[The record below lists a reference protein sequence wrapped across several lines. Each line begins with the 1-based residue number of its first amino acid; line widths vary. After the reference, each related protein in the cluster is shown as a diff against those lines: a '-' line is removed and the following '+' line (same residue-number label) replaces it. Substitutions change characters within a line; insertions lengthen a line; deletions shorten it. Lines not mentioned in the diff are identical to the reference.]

1 MPRLRSG
8 ASLRQDLGDVAYEY
22 ALEASQ
28 RGFIGLVLLPIFE
41 TMVQSAN
48 YPVIPKEALLKLQE
62 TRRAARSAY
71 GRSDYEFDDGDF
83 ACKEYGWEEPVDDV
97 EAALF
102 ANFFDAEEVA
112 TMRAVDVLLR
122 NQEKRVADL
131 LTDTTKFGVNN
142 VSTKWSS
149 PDTATPRTDVRDGKQ
164 SMFNDTGLEP
174 NAFVCSKKK
183 FDDILLTAEF
193 QDATKFTNQA
203 LMEVFE
209 VQKKLVAQ
217 YLGVDRVLIGNA
229 VYDGAKKGQ
238 KFSASSIWPDSK
250 GFLARVATQPR
261 NLKEACIGRTFLWI
275 EDSPENLVVE
285 QYREDQTRSDIYRVR
300 HNVDEALVFEGALYL
315 LSNLD

>member
-1 MPRLRSG
+1 M
-8 ASLRQDLGDVAYEY
+8 AYEY
-22 ALEASQ
+22 SLEASR
-28 RGFIGLVLLPIFE
+28 RGFIALLLLPLFE

-71 GRSDYEFDDGDF
+71 GRSDYEFDDGTF
-83 ACKEYGWEEPVDDV
+83 SCVEYGWEEPVDDV

-131 LTDTTKFGVNN
+131 LTSTATFGANN
-142 VSTKWSS
+142 VANPWSG
-149 PDTATPRTDVRDGKQ
+149 PDTAKPRTDVRDAKQ
-164 SMFNDTGLEP
+164 TMFNETGLEP
-174 NAFVCSKKK
+174 NAFVCAKKT
-183 FDDILLTAEF
+183 FDNVLLTEEF
-193 QDATKFTNQA
+193 QEATKYTNQA

-209 VQKKLVAQ
+209 VQKRLVAQ
-217 YLGVDRVLIGNA
+217 YLGVEKVLIGNA

-238 KFSASSIWPDSK
+238 DFSAASMWPDDK
-250 GFLARVATQPR
+250 GFIARVATQPR

-285 QYREDQTRSDIYRVR
+285 QYREDQTRSDVYRVR

-315 LSNLD
+315 MSNLA